1 MMTVY
6 SFAVFIWFML
16 QICCINGFHSSI
28 IGTATSLFAFRSAT
42 RQWKKKNSNINIFSD
57 NERQQKLQ
65 TILFSSVRRY
75 GPPNNSNNSSA
86 TDDGNINN
94 NSNDTD
100 LQLGEQPSSS
110 SSSSSSNNDDTINIK
125 KGEFK
130 NLVDKVIQI
139 PQPEHIPRLLV
150 NNIELILGLQKED
163 GAQVISSVVEDAKQ
177 NKMTDDDDDDD
188 DDDDR
193 KNDNGSSSSGVNDN
207 DIYISGDNSSS
218 NDSYYVQ
225 TIQAVEMILSF
236 AEDFVKEAQGMDANN
251 KKLLGKIIKSMVT
264 SDNDKS
270 IAGETDG
277 DRKNDDSSSG
287 REEALDR
294 LMQEEKENFTAG
306 FLRHIEGECDRIMNA
321 PRITPEST
329 RLLEIMRLIQVR
341 VLEELGQDLG
351 QAALVLGQLIGY
363 DKDDEL
369 LGVLDAGLQVQ
380 GTDFALE
387 MKTLVEE
394 ALGGFKQIPGGGA
407 DPDLVRKVNLIDK
420 RLHQVLDEYNEFQ

>member
-1 MMTVY
+1 MMMPVY

-16 QICCINGFHSSI
+16 QICCINGYVHSSI

-110 SSSSSSNNDDTINIK
+110 SSSSNNDDTINIK

-177 NKMTDDDDDDD
+177 NKTTDDD
-188 DDDDR
+188 
-193 KNDNGSSSSGVNDN
+193 V
-207 DIYISGDNSSS
+207 YISGDNSSS
-218 NDSYYVQ
+218 TDSYYVQ